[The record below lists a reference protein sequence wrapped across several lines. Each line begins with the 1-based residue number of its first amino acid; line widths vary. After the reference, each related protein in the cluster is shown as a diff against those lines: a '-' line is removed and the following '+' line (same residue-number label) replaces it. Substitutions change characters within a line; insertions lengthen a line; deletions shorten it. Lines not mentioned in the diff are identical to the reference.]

1 MEYRM
6 GLLRGVDMRLSNH
19 EEEFFKRLKVV
30 NLSARDRAEIRL
42 RSPRLADAIA
52 EYQQKHIPNRPY
64 VSDIKNIIPGLH
76 PHQAKAQEQTA
87 ALQRM
92 GYSLDLESL
101 KVNNPW
107 EANHL
112 PAHVNSRANSPP
124 MGRYSQKPSPRKT
137 ANSGRSCRYPLR
149 RRLILRPENNH
160 QKTLP

>member
-1 MEYRM
+1 M

-112 PAHVNSRANSPP
+112 PAQLILEQIRPQWATLLKSLALEK
-124 MGRYSQKPSPRKT
+124 Q
-137 ANSGRSCRYPLR
+137 R
-149 RRLILRPENNH
+149 RRAQVDTIDDEFDN
-160 QKTLP
+160 LPWNPFGPISRKDS